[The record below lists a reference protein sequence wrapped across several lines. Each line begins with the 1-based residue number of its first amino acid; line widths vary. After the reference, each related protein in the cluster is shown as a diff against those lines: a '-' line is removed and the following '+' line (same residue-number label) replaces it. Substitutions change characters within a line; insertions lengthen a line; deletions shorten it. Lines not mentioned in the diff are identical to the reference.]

1 MIDCGK
7 HFKSLHQMKTCN
19 YHHFK
24 PILGIYDEILD
35 GEISVNEI
43 YTVLGQM
50 KCGKAPGR
58 DGLRIQIYKSL
69 PPRFIQLL
77 VNFWNE

>member
-1 MIDCGK
+1 MKKRTKQKGLPQSITSAQWED

-35 GEISVNEI
+35 GNITVDEI

-50 KCGKAPGR
+50 K
-58 DGLRIQIYKSL
+58 YSY
-69 PPRFIQLL
+69 
-77 VNFWNE
+77 